1 VVLKMNFGVSSTMTM
16 GKALR
21 VIGYGLVI
29 AISISFAS
37 AQTPSSQTP
46 QATFAAT
53 SAHVA
58 QPGSPINIKI
68 FRWSTDEE
76 RAPLM
81 AALNTPPP
89 PPPPPPPPAAPA
101 PEPPAPEADAAPAA
115 PDQANAGRAGR
126 AGRAGGRGGRGAAP
140 PPPPKPITPVE
151 ALTNAITKAPTIG
164 YIWTDEVTGYSIK
177 YAYRL
182 PLPAGGERIVLATSR
197 VLGGGSMQW
206 KPTEPATEYEFTVIE
221 LRLNAKGLGEGK
233 TSLTSK
239 VIVDNDA
246 KTLAIENYTA
256 APVILQN
263 VKKG

>member
-1 VVLKMNFGVSSTMTM
+1 MGNGIRVLGYTLIIAVS
-16 GKALR
+16 
-21 VIGYGLVI
+21 V
-29 AISISFAS
+29 SFAS
-37 AQTPSSQTP
+37 AQTSFTQAP
-46 QATFAAT
+46 QANFSAT

-58 QPGSPINIKI
+58 RPGSPVNIRI
-68 FRWSTDEE
+68 QRWSTDEE
-76 RAPLM
+76 RAPLI

-89 PPPPPPPPAAPA
+89 PPPAPPPPAAPA
-101 PEPPAPEADAAPAA
+101 PAPPPPDGDAAQAA
-115 PDQANAGRAGR
+115 PPAGRAGR
-126 AGRAGGRGGRGAAP
+126 AGRAGGRGGRGDTP
-140 PPPPKPITPVE
+140 PPPPKPITPIE
-151 ALTNAITKAPTIG
+151 ALTTALTKAPTIG

-177 YAYRL
+177 YAYRI

-197 VLGGGSMQW
+197 ALGGGSIQW
-206 KPTEPATEYEFTVIE
+206 KPTEPATDYEFTVIE

-239 VIVDNDA
+239 VVIDNEA